1 MGARRQVTQLK
12 IQRGHHMLRA
22 SFFKRSWLVGL
33 ILAAGAFPATADGLT
48 VVSWGGAL
56 QEAQAKTFFDPYAKM
71 KNITVTQ
78 DTWSGELAKLRAMV
92 DSGNVAWDVID
103 VDPQTG
109 ATACDQGLLEKIGSD
124 AAFKSAGLV
133 DGALTDCAVGTSVY
147 ATILA
152 FQKQAF
158 PKAPTRLTDIF
169 DTTNFPG
176 KRGFRKSPVDTLE
189 LALIAD
195 GVATADVYATL
206 ATAEGVDRAFKKL
219 DTIKKDIVWWEA
231 GAQPPQLLKS
241 GEVKMALAWNGRIAD
256 ANAKENADLGIA
268 WTNQIRGFD
277 MWVIPSGSKNLE
289 RAKDFVAFTV
299 KPDVNAAL
307 SNHIAYGPTVKAA
320 SDLVAKDVLP
330 NLPSAPENSE
340 AALAQDGAFW
350 AKNSDTL
357 NARFASWISQ

>member
-1 MGARRQVTQLK
+1 
-12 IQRGHHMLRA
+12 MLLP
-22 SFFKRSWLVGL
+22 SSSKKSCLVGL
-33 ILAAGAFPATADGLT
+33 ALLAVSFPALADDLT

-56 QEAQAKTFFDPYAKM
+56 QEAQTKAFLDPYAKA

-109 ATACDQGLLEKIGSD
+109 ATACDQGLLEKIGAE
-124 AAFKSAGLV
+124 AAFHAAGLV
-133 DGALTDCAVGTSVY
+133 DGALTECAVGTSVY
-147 ATILA
+147 ATVLA

-158 PKAPTRLTDIF
+158 PKAPTKLTDIF

-176 KRGFRKSPVDTLE
+176 KRGVRKSPVDTLE

-195 GVATADVYATL
+195 GVTPADVYATM

-219 DTIKKDIVWWEA
+219 DSIKKDIVWWEA

-256 ANAKENADLGIA
+256 ANAKEGADLGIA

-289 RAKDFVAFTV
+289 TAKDFVAFTV

-307 SNHIAYGPTVKAA
+307 SNHIAYGPTVRAA

-340 AALAQDGAFW
+340 GALAQDGAFW
-350 AKNSDTL
+350 AKNGDAL